1 MTTIT
6 VRNVGA
12 YGFNT
17 TPLNGIGL
25 STAEATATRS
35 EVDQALAL
43 ADALRAAMKAA
54 REAGLQAFA
63 PAQAVAEGLLTLPAG
78 LNVPS
83 PLPTD
88 PSSADTTAFNL
99 RELFFAKVM
108 GRAYAGG
115 PASLD
120 QWSQAV
126 DELEHWAGATA
137 SMLPPGAGGGTRNV
151 RGTWYVNGEPWSLSE
166 LFTVNR
172 VNTLAEIDRMVADSL
187 NVIAAN
193 NDAAK
198 ALTGLMEKLFKKYNE
213 NKWDST
219 TASYT
224 KVSKSWVNAVGT
236 LDQDAV
242 SISGR
247 NPWTEGSERIKD
259 DEGAPAIDYAV
270 SFSKLLAYAEKHIGP
285 GTMISK
291 MDTAGA
297 TNPDGT
303 PTNVATGL
311 GKEDFRAMIDE
322 VEQILGAFS
331 ADNQVAQLRNETL
344 FNSRSNLLE
353 GLGTFLK
360 GQQNMRSTLARNA

>member
-12 YGFNT
+12 YGFYT
-17 TPLNGIGL
+17 TPLTGIGL
-25 STAEATATRS
+25 STAEAANKGS
-35 EVDQALAL
+35 DVEQALAL
-43 ADALRAAMKAA
+43 ADALRAAMRAA

-63 PAQAVAEGLLTLPAG
+63 PAQAVAAGLLVLPAG
-78 LNVPS
+78 PAPAAVL
-83 PLPTD
+83 
-88 PSSADTTAFNL
+88 TTAN
-99 RELFFAKVM
+99 REDFFAEVM

-126 DELEHWAGATA
+126 DELERYAGVHA

-172 VNTLAEIDRMVADSL
+172 VNTLAEIDRMVAESL

-193 NDAAK
+193 NQEAK
-198 ALTGLMEKLFKKYNE
+198 ALTYLMEKLFTKYQKNG
-213 NKWDST
+213 WD
-219 TASYT
+219 AAAFA
-224 KVSKSWVNAVGT
+224 KVNWRSVNVIATNDISKDGYVYGNNLA
-236 LDQDAV
+236 A
-242 SISGR
+242 
-247 NPWTEGSERIKD
+247 
-259 DEGAPAIDYAV
+259 AIDRGGDLSVGELAALGELSEHPY
-270 SFSKLLAYAEKHIGP
+270 SFDRLLAQADKRIGP
-285 GTMISK
+285 DSLIRKLKAQGGLSV
-291 MDTAGA
+291 
-297 TNPDGT
+297 DGFS
-303 PTNVATGL
+303 
-311 GKEDFRAMIDE
+311 KEDFRAMIDE

-360 GQQNMRSTLARNA
+360 GQQTVRSTVARNA

>member
-17 TPLNGIGL
+17 TPLNGVGF
-25 STAEATATRS
+25 STAEADTKRS
-35 EVDQALAL
+35 DVDQALAL
-43 ADALRAAMKAA
+43 ADALRAAMQAA

-63 PAQAVAEGLLTLPAG
+63 PAQAVAAGVLTLPAS
-78 LNVPS
+78 LS
-83 PLPTD
+83 
-88 PSSADTTAFNL
+88 TAN
-99 RELFFAKVM
+99 REDFFANIM

-115 PASLD
+115 PVSLD

-126 DELEHWAGATA
+126 EELEHWAGATA

-172 VNTLAEIDRMVADSL
+172 VNTLSEIDRMVAESL

-198 ALTGLMEKLFKKYNE
+198 ALTVLMQKLFKKYNE
-213 NKWDST
+213 NKWEIETHKKVNSGWVEW
-219 TASYT
+219 AAKYELNEQGYT
-224 KVSKSWVNAVGT
+224 LGNLGGNSSPYITGN
-236 LDQDAV
+236 
-242 SISGR
+242 
-247 NPWTEGSERIKD
+247 SEYGYTFAR
-259 DEGAPAIDYAV
+259 
-270 SFSKLLAYAEKHIGP
+270 LLAQADKHIGP
-285 GTMISK
+285 DSLIRKLDGLGTGV
-291 MDTAGA
+291 TAG
-297 TNPDGT
+297 
-303 PTNVATGL
+303 L
-311 GKEDFRAMIDE
+311 QKEDFRAMIDE

-360 GQQNMRSTLARNA
+360 GQQTTRSTVARNA

>member
-25 STAEATATRS
+25 STAEAATTRS
-35 EVDQALAL
+35 DVEQALAL
-43 ADALRAAMKAA
+43 ADALRAAMQAA
-54 REAGLQAFA
+54 RQAGLQSFA
-63 PAQAVAEGLLTLPAG
+63 PAQAVAAGVLTLPAS
-78 LNVPS
+78 LS
-83 PLPTD
+83 
-88 PSSADTTAFNL
+88 TAN
-99 RELFFAKVM
+99 RDAFFANVM

-115 PASLD
+115 PVSLD

-126 DELEHWAGATA
+126 DALEHWAGATA

-172 VNTLAEIDRMVADSL
+172 VNTLSEIDRMVADSL

-198 ALTGLMEKLFKKYNE
+198 ALTGLMEKLFKKYYE
-213 NKWDST
+213 NQWDST
-219 TASYT
+219 TSRYT

-247 NPWTEGSERIKD
+247 NPWTEGNERISS
-259 DEGAPAIDYAV
+259 DEGAPAIDYSV
-270 SFSKLLAYAEKHIGP
+270 NFDRLLEYAEKHIGP

-291 MDTAGA
+291 MGTAG
-297 TNPDGT
+297 TTYPDGN
-303 PTNVATGL
+303 PGVATGL

-360 GQQNMRSTLARNA
+360 GQQTTRSTLARNA

>member
-1 MTTIT
+1 MTFIT

-25 STAEATATRS
+25 STAEAATTRS
-35 EVDQALAL
+35 AVDQALAL
-43 ADALRAAMKAA
+43 ADALRDAMQAA

-63 PAQAVAEGLLTLPAG
+63 PAQAVAAGLLVLPAT
-78 LNVPS
+78 LS
-83 PLPTD
+83 
-88 PSSADTTAFNL
+88 TAN
-99 RELFFAKVM
+99 RDDFFANVM

-115 PASLD
+115 PANLD

-126 DELEHWAGATA
+126 EELEHWAGATA

-172 VNTLAEIDRMVADSL
+172 VNTLSEIDRMVADSL

-193 NDAAK
+193 NEAAK
-198 ALTGLMEKLFKKYNE
+198 ALTVLMQKLFKKHTDN
-213 NKWDST
+213 D
-219 TASYT
+219 
-224 KVSKSWVNAVGT
+224 WVN
-236 LDQDAV
+236 
-242 SISGR
+242 
-247 NPWTEGSERIKD
+247 
-259 DEGAPAIDYAV
+259 
-270 SFSKLLAYAEKHIGP
+270 FSKVNWQSVDFLAKYEPDALAYKEGNKAEQYFINFTKYATGPSEYPYDFTRLLAQADKHIGSDSLIRKLFSL
-285 GTMISK
+285 GG
-291 MDTAGA
+291 DETA
-297 TNPDGT
+297 
-303 PTNVATGL
+303 GL

-360 GQQNMRSTLARNA
+360 GQQTTRSTVARNA

>member
-12 YGFNT
+12 YGFHT

-25 STAEATATRS
+25 STAEAATTRS

-43 ADALRAAMKAA
+43 ADALRAAMQAA
-54 REAGLQAFA
+54 RQAGLQAFS
-63 PAQAVAEGLLTLPAG
+63 PAQAVAAGYLTLPAG
-78 LNVPS
+78 LAAPVAFPAT
-83 PLPTD
+83 PTL
-88 PSSADTTAFNL
+88 AQATA
-99 RELFFAKVM
+99 EKFFANVM
-108 GRAYAGG
+108 GHAYAGG

-172 VNTLAEIDRMVADSL
+172 VNTLSEIDRMVADSL

-198 ALTGLMEKLFKKYNE
+198 ALTVLMQKLFKKYNE
-213 NKWDST
+213 NQWDNLDWDRVNRAWVDTAAKYELTT
-219 TASYT
+219 TAYKFGNKAAIYSGYT
-224 KVSKSWVNAVGT
+224 
-236 LDQDAV
+236 
-242 SISGR
+242 SG
-247 NPWTEGSERIKD
+247 PSEYPYDFTR
-259 DEGAPAIDYAV
+259 
-270 SFSKLLAYAEKHIGP
+270 LLAQADKHIGSDSLIRKLFSL
-285 GTMISK
+285 G
-291 MDTAGA
+291 DDETA
-297 TNPDGT
+297 
-303 PTNVATGL
+303 GL

-322 VEQILGAFS
+322 VEQIVGAFA

-360 GQQNMRSTLARNA
+360 GQQNTRSTLARNA

>member
-25 STAEATATRS
+25 STGEADTTRS
-35 EVDQALAL
+35 EVEQALAL
-43 ADALRAAMKAA
+43 ADALRAAMQAA
-54 REAGLQAFA
+54 RQAGLQAFA
-63 PAQAVAEGLLTLPAG
+63 PAQAEAAGLLTLPAG
-78 LNVPS
+78 PAPAAEL
-83 PLPTD
+83 TD
-88 PSSADTTAFNL
+88 ANRDY
-99 RELFFAKVM
+99 FFANVM

-115 PASLD
+115 PANLD

-126 DELEHWAGATA
+126 EELEHWAGATA

-172 VNTLAEIDRMVADSL
+172 VNTLSEIDRMVADSL

-236 LDQDAV
+236 LDQDFV

-297 TNPDGT
+297 TNPDGGT

-360 GQQNMRSTLARNA
+360 GQQTTRSTVARNA

>member
-12 YGFNT
+12 YGFHT

-25 STAEATATRS
+25 SALEANATRS

-43 ADALRAAMKAA
+43 ADALRAAMQAA
-54 REAGLQAFA
+54 RQAGLQAFS
-63 PAQAVAEGLLTLPAG
+63 PAQAVAAGYLTLPAG
-78 LNVPS
+78 LAAPVAFPAT
-83 PLPTD
+83 PTL
-88 PSSADTTAFNL
+88 AQATA
-99 RELFFAKVM
+99 EKFFANIM
-108 GRAYAGG
+108 GRAWAGG

-172 VNTLAEIDRMVADSL
+172 VNTLSEIDRMVADSL

-193 NDAAK
+193 NEAAK

-360 GQQNMRSTLARNA
+360 GQQNTRSTLARNA

>member
-1 MTTIT
+1 MTFIT

-25 STAEATATRS
+25 STAEAATTRS
-35 EVDQALAL
+35 KVDQALAL
-43 ADALRAAMKAA
+43 ADALRDAMQAA
-54 REAGLQAFA
+54 REAGLQTFA
-63 PAQAVAEGLLTLPAG
+63 PAQAVVAGVLTLPTS
-78 LNVPS
+78 L
-83 PLPTD
+83 
-88 PSSADTTAFNL
+88 TTAN
-99 RELFFAKVM
+99 REDFFANIM

-126 DELEHWAGATA
+126 EELEHWAGANA
-137 SMLPPGAGGGTRNV
+137 SRLPPGAGGGTRNV

-172 VNTLAEIDRMVADSL
+172 VNTLSEIDRMVAESL

-198 ALTGLMEKLFKKYNE
+198 ALTVLMQKLFKKYNE
-213 NKWDST
+213 NKWEIETHKKVNSGWVEW
-219 TASYT
+219 AAKYELNEQGYT
-224 KVSKSWVNAVGT
+224 LGNLGGNSSPYITGN
-236 LDQDAV
+236 
-242 SISGR
+242 
-247 NPWTEGSERIKD
+247 SEYGYTFAR
-259 DEGAPAIDYAV
+259 
-270 SFSKLLAYAEKHIGP
+270 LLAQADKHIGP
-285 GTMISK
+285 DSLIRKLDGLGTGV
-291 MDTAGA
+291 TAG
-297 TNPDGT
+297 
-303 PTNVATGL
+303 L
-311 GKEDFRAMIDE
+311 QKEDFRAMIDE

-360 GQQNMRSTLARNA
+360 GQQTTRSTVARNA